1 MSIIQEALKD
11 RLGFITENELPEVV
25 KENRLQE
32 ILVRCGNGRF
42 IAPAQDVKHFIDII
56 ERDKQDYIR
65 DVSILSNRRS

>member
-1 MSIIQEALKD
+1 MSIIQYALKNKM
-11 RLGFITENELPEVV
+11 GFITEEELPEVI

-42 IAPAQDVKHFIDII
+42 IAPAQDIKHFIDII

-65 DVSILSNRRS
+65 DVCIIRSEK